1 MHVIAI
7 AIAAASFL
15 SHTAGAQCTAKC
27 CSNEGISGRF
37 PLWPVTYNMQD
48 STIVQPCN
56 VSGFLDAAHFS
67 QFGLVSVDWSNNHD
81 AWVIPPMSCEELLV
95 EQAALLKAA
104 RPGVWVSHDNSVS
117 IHPYTRP

>member
-1 MHVIAI
+1 MHTVSIAI
-7 AIAAASFL
+7 AIAASI
-15 SHTAGAQCTAKC
+15 SHTASAQCTAKC

-67 QFGLVSVDWSNNHD
+67 QFGLVSIDWSNNHD
-81 AWVIPPMSCEELLV
+81 S
-95 EQAALLKAA
+95 
-104 RPGVWVSHDNSVS
+104 R
-117 IHPYTRP
+117 